1 MSTQRS
7 NSHQS
12 SSSSSRRRSGSS
24 SSSSP
29 TRRDRT
35 PDRSPSP
42 PRVTGKRKSAPI
54 GSSAAPSCCLLRG
67 PRHHSSRWQGAR
79 EEPVKDIEA
88 MFEDEDWSQ
97 EDMDEFLD
105 KKRADERNYEAYRI
119 LHRILPS
126 LAEKRARLDADELK
140 DWLQLVTKGANVAR
154 SEDFRK
160 LSSHVADWINHD
172 MDRNVAD
179 ICSFDHTQPATETN
193 ADGEQVVVRKH
204 APYLVPDDRGGRGA
218 AHDITGGLLSSTD
231 VTRNDIRAKRASLA
245 PNYWA
250 RLFYAGF
257 KGDKDN
263 VEAGYLQSRYLVKA
277 ANVILFA
284 SDEVVDN
291 EDAEN
296 EPPRKKRKS
305 TKVVRKAVA
314 ELSGLNGKMTGRVI
328 AYVAVVLYASLLPI
342 SQWQDIHNDISL
354 PQFYDFIVD
363 FFEEPAAGSEA
374 RKRVDT
380 LLSWWNQ
387 SILIHWNAAD
397 VAHAPYLFLRVLGA
411 HCLGGLDK
419 ASVSGGVSECDD
431 TGKRAVRD
439 VVTGWGIGRWDGSGK
454 QGRDSEE
461 GTATASYCTLTLRAH
476 PCLRAHPTSATPLH
490 NPALFVVTHEPAS
503 PLPSGVFLAIASPSP
518 SLSAPS
524 NPFTLCYLR
533 ILRRRPFGGCAT
545 VKRRERIL
553 REVRA
558 WCGPRRSLDGL
569 ECPSVFAACV
579 SGHGWQMP
587 GPMHIR
593 MWITSGAGEKRGERV
608 AGMGLLNGIADDI
621 PIRSW
626 PLGAAFDA
634 VRSAASSDLCPARPL
649 TRTRLNASSEH
660 SDRATRYSRYT
671 SETRDGM
678 GNGIAGSRD
687 SFSQNV
693 GRIIS
698 KSSRKHPHLPR
709 DNNVRIHPR
718 SSHKTLSRLW
728 SFIAPSEV
736 PEHQAV
742 TEGVAAESLHRASGQ
757 AGNRQAVRD
766 DVSAGEWR

>member
-24 SSSSP
+24 SQPPSSSP

-42 PRVTGKRKSAPI
+42 PRVTGKRKSAPKTSTQAS
-54 GSSAAPSCCLLRG
+54 GRPLRRVAACFGDLVTILRDG
-67 PRHHSSRWQGAR
+67 KALEKNPY
-79 EEPVKDIEA
+79 EKPEDIEA
-88 MFEDEDWSQ
+88 MFEDEEWSQ

-179 ICSFDHTQPATETN
+179 ICAFDHTQPATETN

-231 VTRNDIRAKRASLA
+231 VDWEDESTRNNIRAKRASLA

-284 SDEVVDN
+284 SDEVVDD

-296 EPPRKKRKS
+296 EPPRKKHKS
-305 TKVVRKAVA
+305 NKVVRKAVA

-387 SILIHWNAAD
+387 KIFKMHASSANTYKPTVNSRAA
-397 VAHAPYLFLRVLGA
+397 
-411 HCLGGLDK
+411 
-419 ASVSGGVSECDD
+419 
-431 TGKRAVRD
+431 
-439 VVTGWGIGRWDGSGK
+439 
-454 QGRDSEE
+454 
-461 GTATASYCTLTLRAH
+461 LRAQ
-476 PCLRAHPTSATPLH
+476 RAAQ
-490 NPALFVVTHEPAS
+490 
-503 PLPSGVFLAIASPSP
+503 
-518 SLSAPS
+518 
-524 NPFTLCYLR
+524 
-533 ILRRRPFGGCAT
+533 
-545 VKRRERIL
+545 ER
-553 REVRA
+553 
-558 WCGPRRSLDGL
+558 S
-569 ECPSVFAACV
+569 
-579 SGHGWQMP
+579 
-587 GPMHIR
+587 
-593 MWITSGAGEKRGERV
+593 
-608 AGMGLLNGIADDI
+608 
-621 PIRSW
+621 
-626 PLGAAFDA
+626 
-634 VRSAASSDLCPARPL
+634 
-649 TRTRLNASSEH
+649 
-660 SDRATRYSRYT
+660 
-671 SETRDGM
+671 
-678 GNGIAGSRD
+678 
-687 SFSQNV
+687 
-693 GRIIS
+693 
-698 KSSRKHPHLPR
+698 
-709 DNNVRIHPR
+709 
-718 SSHKTLSRLW
+718 
-728 SFIAPSEV
+728 
-736 PEHQAV
+736 
-742 TEGVAAESLHRASGQ
+742 
-757 AGNRQAVRD
+757 
-766 DVSAGEWR
+766 